1 MTAERFFERS
11 RAERRRRWIRIA
23 LGVLLVA
30 ALGALVWLVWFSS
43 VLAVRDVEVAGR
55 TTLKQAQVLQA
66 AQVPQGRPLARVDVE
81 GIEGRVSALDRV
93 DTVEV
98 SRSWP
103 HTISISIVER
113 KSVVW
118 ARLDGRIRG
127 IDRNGIAFRTY
138 GSPPKGLLEATI
150 DVTDGRDRLQTS
162 ESLASVVA
170 LIRFART
177 GRVGDGGQQG
187 LDRAQAHQGAHGR
200 VGEQGRRSPQAAGAD
215 RAAGA
220 RGVAL
225 RRQRSR
231 PAHHDA
237 VAAACRP
244 SRAGPS
250 AYGSCR
256 SQVDITI
263 TLHLRVTVHA
273 PRPPTNFMSLTPELI
288 HPAQHP
294 RKDTRWRSRTTSP

>member
-66 AQVPQGRPLARVDVE
+66 AQVPQGRPLARVDIE

-118 ARLDGRIRG
+118 ARLDGQIRG

-170 LIRFART
+170 LIGRADPGLREQVESVTAASKDSIELKLTKGRT
-177 GRVGDGGQQG
+177 VVWGSRDDGRRKLQVLTALLG
-187 LDRAQAHQGAHGR
+187 LDA
-200 VGEQGRRSPQAAGAD
+200 
-215 RAAGA
+215 
-220 RGVAL
+220 
-225 RRQRSR
+225 SR
-231 PAHHDA
+231 YD
-237 VAAACRP
+237 V
-244 SRAGPS
+244 S
-250 AYGSCR
+250 APD
-256 SQVDITI
+256 Q
-263 TLHLRVTVHA
+263 
-273 PRPPTNFMSLTPELI
+273 PTTTP
-288 HPAQHP
+288 
-294 RKDTRWRSRTTSP
+294 